1 MTIAERAK
9 FKEYIAGII
18 SHYLDTKER
27 QVRTKKWLADT
38 IRRALWAIK
47 DAPPQYRAETITES
61 LIKSCVEH
69 LNNTGRYLIMPN
81 RSPKG
86 YICVMGPKNMT
97 PDILTTIENIKCQRK
112 TVMSTIDNQI
122 LKPAQ
127 ISIQIQLPA
136 AYDAGMMQI
145 SSANAIKKQLTDSS
159 DLQESINALRG
170 LGKTKLVEQKYLKAV
185 NE

>member
-1 MTIAERAK
+1 MTNESRAK
-9 FKEYIAGII
+9 FKQYIAGII
-18 SHYLDTKER
+18 AHWLDTKER
-27 QVRTKKWLADT
+27 QVRTKAWLSET

-47 DAPPQYRAETITES
+47 DCPPEYRAETITEG
-61 LIKSCVEH
+61 LIKSCVTY
-69 LNNTGRYLIMPN
+69 LNETGQYLIMPN

-136 AYDAGMMQI
+136 AYEAGMVQI
-145 SSANAIKKQLTDSS
+145 TNANAIKKQLTDSS
-159 DLQESINALRG
+159 DLQESINAIRG
-170 LGKTKLVEQKYLKAV
+170 LGKTRLIEVKTLKAV

>member
-1 MTIAERAK
+1 MTIEAKEK
-9 FKEYIAGII
+9 FKKYIAGII
-18 SHYLDTKER
+18 AHWLDTKER

-47 DAPPQYRAETITES
+47 DCPPEYRAETITEG
-61 LIKSCVEH
+61 LIKACVGY
-69 LNNTGRYLIMPN
+69 LNSTGQYLIMPN

-86 YICVMGPKNMT
+86 YICVMGPRNMT

-112 TVMSTIDNQI
+112 TVLTTIDNQI

-136 AYDAGMMQI
+136 AYEAGMVQI
-145 SSANAIKKQLTDSS
+145 NHANAIKKQLTDSG

-170 LGKTKLVEQKYLKAV
+170 LRKTKFIEQKTLVAV